1 MSVNRVCPHR
11 SPTRVSARR
20 LRRAALARV
29 AAAHVLLVVV
39 TLSAARAAETSPG
52 IGLGP
57 FALLPAL
64 GLEAG
69 YDDNILLRA
78 SDAEADEVLRAVA
91 RFDLRLPRPG
101 PDQAR
106 AAPPPPDSERPI
118 ATPSEILDALSPR
131 WVFPSD
137 FAPPVAGED
146 PPVVARRAAGLSRA
160 RPATTLDVG
169 YEASGTLF
177 VDHDEFN
184 TVDQSVSGAAL
195 KTLAGGF
202 ALGAAGEWI
211 DRTTVSS
218 DLTDFAQYASDVRL
232 AGADFDRGAGG
243 VLVGWEPTS
252 AWYLEADYLY
262 YVTSLGPEPYDLF
275 GFHVHEAALKVRR
288 TLDTGWELEPRVD
301 LGRIDGEADAESL
314 RRSGLVPPF
323 VPLDFTG
330 DPRAAYLAQGSFAV
344 RGPLTPKLSIDSRA
358 GIQSRTFDET
368 TLDGY
373 LDFLVEASL
382 QWKPQS
388 NLEIE
393 IGGSRAPID
402 VFGSD
407 GSFLVRNEAVARVAL
422 EFLRDWDAHLR
433 VDGGMDT
440 FDQSSSLTGRQRE
453 DQFLGGEL
461 GVGWQPQP
469 WLRVEAIGR
478 SRWRSSN
485 VSEEDTERSRI
496 ALRCWLRY

>member
-1 MSVNRVCPHR
+1 M
-11 SPTRVSARR
+11 
-20 LRRAALARV
+20 V
-29 AAAHVLLVVV
+29 AACGLIAPA
-39 TLSAARAAETSPG
+39 SAADAVTG

-57 FALLPAL
+57 LAILPAL

-78 SDAEADEVLRAVA
+78 SDAESDEVLRAVA
-91 RFDLRLPRPG
+91 RLDLRLPRPSVT
-101 PDQAR
+101 QAR
-106 AAPPPPDSERPI
+106 PTSSPPDSERPI
-118 ATPSEILDALSPR
+118 ATPTEILDALSSR
-131 WVFPSD
+131 LVFPSD
-137 FAPPVAGED
+137 FAPPVEGED
-146 PPVVARRAAGLSRA
+146 PPVVPRRASGLGRA
-160 RPATTLDVG
+160 RPATSLDIG

-177 VDHDEFN
+177 VDHDSYD

-195 KTLAGGF
+195 RTFGGGL

-243 VLVGWEPTS
+243 VLIGWEPTS

-275 GFHVHEAALKVRR
+275 GFHVHEVAAKVRR
-288 TLDTGWELEPRVD
+288 TLDTGWQLEPRID

-344 RGPLTPKLSIDSRA
+344 RGPLTPKLDLDVRA
-358 GIQSRTFDET
+358 GVQSRTFDED

-373 LDFLVEASL
+373 FDFLAEASL
-382 QWKPQS
+382 TWKVQS
-388 NLEIE
+388 NLEVE
-393 IGGSRAPID
+393 IGGSRAPVD

-407 GSFLVRNEAVARVAL
+407 GSFLVRNEALARVAY

-433 VDGGMDT
+433 LDGGMDT

-469 WLRVEAIGR
+469 WLRLEAIGR

-485 VSEEDTERSRI
+485 VSAEDTERSRI